1 MKRYYLLIGVLCM
14 LVALSACGMKSV
26 KHGAMIDEAKV
37 KNSVI
42 DGKTTESDVIMK
54 FGAPTKTMEN
64 PKRFIYEWTETSES
78 SIPLY
83 GSETT
88 VTYNLVILFDDKGVV
103 KEHNIVKTAEDSK
116 KAIGKQGEKKDK

>member
-1 MKRYYLLIGVLCM
+1 
-14 LVALSACGMKSV
+14 MKSV
-26 KHGAMIDEAKV
+26 KHGAVIDEAKV
-37 KNSVI
+37 KSSVV
-42 DGKTTESDVIMK
+42 DGKTTESDVMMK
-54 FGAPTKTMEN
+54 FGAPTKTMEK

-116 KAIGKQGEKKDK
+116 KGFGEKKAK